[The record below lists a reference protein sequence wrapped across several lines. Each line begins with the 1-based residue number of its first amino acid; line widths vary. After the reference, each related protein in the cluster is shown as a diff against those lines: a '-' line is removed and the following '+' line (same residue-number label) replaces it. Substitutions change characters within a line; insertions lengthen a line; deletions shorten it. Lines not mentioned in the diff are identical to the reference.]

1 MRRNNL
7 GQEGTPEGRTD
18 FWTREPQPKTENT
31 MEPENKVS
39 RRGFLKKTGL
49 AVVGGGVA
57 AGTPIEAAAQPQ
69 PPQEIKIREKRTLGR
84 TGFQVSDISFGT
96 GSLDTPAVLAVALDM
111 GVNYIDTAEHYVGGR
126 AEATV
131 GEVLKD
137 RDRDSIF
144 LTTKLNTSMGG
155 STKEQIKERFQR
167 CLGRLQTD
175 RVDCLMVHMTPEIG
189 QVTHEGFHAAAAELK
204 QEGKVR
210 FLGLSNHGT
219 QHSIWGQ
226 IKDPMENVIG
236 AAVEDG
242 RFDVALFVYNF
253 LQKEQG
259 ERIIQAC
266 ASKNV
271 GVTLMKTDPVSLA
284 AGRTEAL
291 EAQMEAAKRPDGRP
305 VSESRQQT
313 TREYQAWA
321 DAAEAFKRQHGLRS
335 ATQVRDAAIKFV
347 LAHSGVHTV
356 CPTINTFEA
365 LEGFVALSG
374 QKLSTAE
381 RPILAS
387 YEDLLGPYYCRHAC
401 GICEPSCP
409 QQVPVNT
416 ILRYG
421 HYYAA
426 QGREKQAMQKYAD
439 LAGPTADICA
449 GCPGHCEAAC
459 PHGVRAKSLLA
470 QAHDNLTMA

>member
-1 MRRNNL
+1 M
-7 GQEGTPEGRTD
+7 ES
-18 FWTREPQPKTENT
+18 ENRF
-31 MEPENKVS
+31 S

-49 AVVGGGVA
+49 AVVGGGVV
-57 AGTPIEAAAQPQ
+57 AGTPMGAAGERKG
-69 PPQEIKIREKRTLGR
+69 PQEIKVREKRTLGR
-84 TGFQVSDISFGT
+84 TGFQVSDIGFGT
-96 GSLDTPAVLAVALDM
+96 GSLNNPAVLAVALDM
-111 GVNYIDTAEHYVGGR
+111 GVNYIDTAEHYVNGQ
-126 AEATV
+126 AERTV

-144 LTTKLNTSMGG
+144 LTTKLNMSMGG

-167 CLGRLQTD
+167 CLERMQTD

-291 EAQMEAAKRPDGRP
+291 EGQLRSGRQ
-305 VSESRQQT
+305 VSESRQRT

-321 DAAEAFKRQHGLRS
+321 DAAEEFKQQHGLQS
-335 ATQVRDAAIKFV
+335 ATEVRDAAIKFV
-347 LAHSGVHTV
+347 LAHSGVHSV

-409 QQVPVNT
+409 HQVPVNT
-416 ILRYG
+416 ILRYD

-426 QGREKQAMQKYAD
+426 QGREKQAMQKYAA
-439 LAGPTADICA
+439 LSGPMADVCA
-449 GCPGHCEAAC
+449 GCSGHCEAAC
-459 PHGVRAKSLLA
+459 PYGVRAKSLLTA
-470 QAHDNLTMA
+470 AHDHLTMA

>member
-1 MRRNNL
+1 
-7 GQEGTPEGRTD
+7 
-18 FWTREPQPKTENT
+18 
-31 MEPENKVS
+31 MEAENKVS
-39 RRGFLKKTGL
+39 RRGFLKKTGF
-49 AVVGGGVA
+49 AVVGGGVIS
-57 AGTPIEAAAQPQ
+57 GTPKGIGAEERQGQ
-69 PPQEIKIREKRTLGR
+69 DQEVKIRATRTLGR
-84 TGFQVSDISFGT
+84 TGFQVSDIGFGT
-96 GSLDTPAVLAVALDM
+96 GSLNNPAVLAVALDM
-111 GVNYIDTAEHYVGGR
+111 GVNYIDTAEHYVNGQ
-126 AEATV
+126 AERTV

-137 RDRDSIF
+137 RDRSSIF
-144 LTTKLNTSMGG
+144 LTTKLNMSMGG
-155 STKEQIKERFQR
+155 SSKEQIKERFQR
-167 CLGRLQTD
+167 CLERMQTD
-175 RVDCLMVHMTPEIG
+175 RVDCLMVHMTPAIE

-226 IKDPMENVIG
+226 IEDPMEKVIG
-236 AAVEDG
+236 AAAEDG

-266 ASKNV
+266 ASKKV
-271 GVTLMKTDPVSLA
+271 GVTLMKTDPVALA

-291 EAQMEAAKRPDGRP
+291 ETQLRSGREVP
-305 VSESRQQT
+305 ESRQQT

-321 DAAEAFKRQHGLRS
+321 DAAEEFKRQHGLQS

-347 LAHSGVHTV
+347 LDNPGVHSV

-374 QKLSTAE
+374 QKLSTTE
-381 RPILAS
+381 RPMLAS

-409 QQVPVNT
+409 RQVPVNT
-416 ILRYG
+416 ILRYD

-426 QGREKQAMQKYAD
+426 QGREKQAMQKYAG
-439 LAGPTADICA
+439 LSGPTAGACA
-449 GCPGHCEAAC
+449 DCPGHCESAC
-459 PHGVRAKSLLA
+459 PFGVRAKSLLA
-470 QAHDNLTMA
+470 QAHENLTMA